1 MLVNNFVRGF
11 LESHD
16 GAIWIATDEGVSRI
30 AGGRVQ
36 HLRVKDGLVYFSTR
50 SIVEDREGSIWIGT
64 DHGLGCW
71 RDGGFVQNAATRLL
85 SENKV
90 WSILEDDTGT
100 LWFGTRDHGL
110 YRYRGDT
117 LTAFGTS
124 QGLASNSIYQL
135 LEDRAKRLWL
145 SGPNSISSIGLDDLL
160 VQSESGQTHLA
171 VTTYAPPFTAD
182 GAEIY
187 GGRQPSGCLGKDGGV
202 WFPSNK
208 GAVHVLPGPQ
218 APFAPPRLLITG
230 AVSDGRELAMRA
242 SFSLPADSSRLE
254 IAYAPLM
261 LRA

>member
-1 MLVNNFVRGF
+1 
-11 LESHD
+11 
-16 GAIWIATDEGVSRI
+16 
-30 AGGRVQ
+30 
-36 HLRVKDGLVYFSTR
+36 
-50 SIVEDREGSIWIGT
+50 
-64 DHGLGCW
+64 
-71 RDGGFVQNAATRLL
+71 
-85 SENKV
+85 
-90 WSILEDDTGT
+90 LEDDAGT

-145 SGPNSISSIGLDDLL
+145 SGPNSISSIGMHDLL

-171 VTTYAPPFTAD
+171 VKTYPLPFTAD

-230 AVSDGRELAMRA
+230 AVSDGRELATGA

-261 LRA
+261 LRAQESVRFRYRLEPYDSEWTYVGTNRQATYTNLPAGNYRFRVATFEVDNPSVVSEAALDFRKEPHFYATWWFLSGCIVVLTLFIWIA